1 VNGGLDAGLRL
12 LVAGR
17 SLQHLRW
24 TTEPDAPAGRPLVE
38 GEVRLAIHG
47 VDFGAADLAR
57 LQARLLHAE
66 AGGAQRWL
74 MLEAPGLGEVVE
86 SRAGGC
92 PVGSILRGPLHLGSH
107 RVLRPAAI
115 DAHGIVAV
123 AVAAGAGAGAGAGAE
138 PAPRYAWST
147 GPLHG
152 HRAMGIDAVERALL
166 PLRDQ
171 AHGVEIARPL
181 SLSVLGSRRD
191 APLPINL
198 ASCLRTRTSHASAPG

>member
-1 VNGGLDAGLRL
+1 MNGRLDAGLRL

-17 SLQHLRW
+17 ALQHLRW
-24 TTEPDAPAGRPLVE
+24 TTEADAPAARALVV

-47 VDFGAADLAR
+47 VDFGAADWAR

-66 AGGAQRWL
+66 TSGAQRWL
-74 MLEAPGLGEVVE
+74 LLEAPGLGEVVE

-92 PVGSILRGPLHLGSH
+92 PVGRILRGPLHLGSH
-107 RVLRPAAI
+107 RVLRPSAI
-115 DAHGIVAV
+115 DAHGIVADV
-123 AVAAGAGAGAGAGAE
+123 FAAGAGAVAGVH

-152 HRAMGIDAVERALL
+152 PRAMGIDAVERALL
-166 PLRDQ
+166 SLRDQ

-191 APLPINL
+191 AQLPINL

>member
-1 VNGGLDAGLRL
+1 MNGGLDAGLRL

-66 AGGAQRWL
+66 AGGAKRWL

-107 RVLRPAAI
+107 RVLRPTAV
-115 DAHGIVAV
+115 DAHGIVA
-123 AVAAGAGAGAGAGAE
+123 ARSDAG
-138 PAPRYAWST
+138 PALRYAWSA

-152 HRAMGIDAVERALL
+152 PAATGIDAVERALQ
-166 PLRDQ
+166 PLRD
-171 AHGVEIARPL
+171 RPDGL
-181 SLSVLGSRRD
+181 DPWPSMRLSVLGSRPDPRD
-191 APLPINL
+191 PISL
-198 ASCLRTRTSHASAPG
+198 ASCLRNRTSHALAPG